1 MRVKVWKQ
9 LIRMMW
15 DWQENVTTNYIN
27 ILYLNEDD
35 LIMVC
40 YSLSWI
46 NNFKIFAI
54 RISVGFNAFCYN
66 WLIKKAKLWLQFSD
80 IKDVMK
86 NN

>member
-54 RISVGFNAFCYN
+54 RISVGFNAFYYN
-66 WLIKKAKLWLQFSD
+66 WLINQAKLWLQFS